1 LQWRNRG
8 NRDSELRKRLIME
21 GKAVPKATILGFTE
35 KQRDN
40 SSKHEKIKT

>member
-1 LQWRNRG
+1 
-8 NRDSELRKRLIME
+8 ME

-40 SSKHEKIKT
+40 SSKHEKIKTWKPKTKSQEH